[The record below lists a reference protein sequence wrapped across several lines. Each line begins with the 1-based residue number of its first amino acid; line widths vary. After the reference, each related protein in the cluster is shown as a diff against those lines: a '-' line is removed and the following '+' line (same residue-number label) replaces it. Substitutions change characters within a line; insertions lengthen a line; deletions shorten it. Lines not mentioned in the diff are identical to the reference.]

1 MLTKKYNY
9 KNKVVT
15 LRGNNV
21 LNSMRYGRNW
31 KVNKVNKSKK
41 TKTGKTGKK
50 SLMRGGSTAP
60 SKLSGLPFRPR
71 SVTIVKAQ
79 ELTHFYTAISLAFDT
94 DILYSDPII
103 VENRIENTKITS
115 KAKTFRDDEIKKFNT
130 NLAQTFIPIN
140 IKEKK
145 EFYNLHLPEL
155 LKAIYKYLRTNTDEI
170 QSLDGKKNA
179 ESNKKTIYKYK
190 IKGKQY
196 ELICGLQHIPIPNN
210 ENKHYLTFILKLSDL
225 DISQEAHKEAQTFTY
240 IHVNSVSLY
249 YFNKTESLGS
259 KDSFVIKQIKFINNN
274 TKNIISYNVSTTKFN
289 NSEISINNKSA
300 YKDQSII
307 IYNYT
312 QFIKNNKK
320 TILNNNMIIDNT
332 WEYNISND
340 QDEIENLT
348 YLSDIQIDNNQQWV
362 VTNAPQPGIYNN
374 PPPSGI

>member
-50 SLMRGGSTAP
+50 SLMRGAGDIVP
-60 SKLSGLPFRPR
+60 PPQPIRPR

-103 VENRIENTKITS
+103 VENMIENTNITS
-115 KAKTFRDDEIKKFNT
+115 KATTFRDDEIKKFNT
-130 NLAQTFIPIN
+130 NLEQTFIPIG

-145 EFYNLHLPEL
+145 EFYKFHLPEL

-170 QSLDGKKNA
+170 QSLDGIKNV

-190 IKGKQY
+190 INEKQY

-210 ENKHYLTFILKLSDL
+210 ENKHYLTFILKLSNL

-249 YFNKTESLGS
+249 YFNKTESPGS

-274 TKNIISYNVSTTKFN
+274 TKNNITYNVITTKFN
-289 NSEISINNKSA
+289 NSELSNNNNKSA

-312 QFIKNNKK
+312 KFIKNKK
-320 TILNNNMIIDNT
+320 KAILNNNMFIDNT

-340 QDEIENLT
+340 TDAIENLT
-348 YLSDIQIDNNQQWV
+348 YLSNIQIDNNQNWL

-374 PPPSGI
+374 QPSSGI